1 MKFFGMAAFGAS
13 ALLLAV
19 FAINLIG
26 ARAGAALI
34 GTAAETVL
42 LFLAAACF
50 GLGTLSCEA
59 RRDACDA
66 DGAEVSRRS

>member
-59 RRDACDA
+59 RRDACGA
-66 DGAEVSRRS
+66 DGPEVSRRS